1 MRCPATRSRR
11 IGYNRHGET
20 MGRKKYETPEDMQKA
35 LDAYFA
41 RCDAVHREVLTKSG
55 EVVSLYD
62 PEPYT
67 MSGLC
72 VALGMSRE
80 AWREYHNGDRG
91 PGYVD
96 VCDEATQRVEYSM
109 EVRLYRPSTFT
120 VGLIFGLKNIFRWRD
135 NHEITGADGGPI
147 SVRFDLQDAKL

>member
-1 MRCPATRSRR
+1 MS
-11 IGYNRHGET
+11 
-20 MGRKKYETPEDMQKA
+20 RKKYETPEDMQQA

-41 RCDAVHREVLTKSG
+41 RCDEVKRIIVTKTG
-55 EVVSLYD
+55 QVVTIPD

-91 PGYVD
+91 PGYVE
-96 VCDEATQRVEYSM
+96 VCDEATQRVEHNM

-135 NHEITGADGGPI
+135 NHEITGVDGGPI
-147 SVRFDLQDAKL
+147 VVKFDSQDAKL